1 MYRAG
6 WGRRAEP
13 TSPIYQ
19 RPRNLGV
26 LRPMA
31 SGERPWSSGAN
42 AGNSGRLPVRAFRRC
57 RSSGFGFDLV
67 DTGSYAAARTRPI
80 RRTPVGRTGIERER
94 IRVPGIRAHLGRSDG
109 SGPPR
114 DPPGP
119 TRSTQRNSPHRH
131 PRQRPPDPSGYPR
144 VRLRHRHGEPR
155 GERRPGRPARPVG
168 STPGANPGRVAT
180 ASESNTRSFT
190 RQAW

>member
-6 WGRRAEP
+6 WKGRAEP

-26 LRPMA
+26 LRPLA
-31 SGERPWSSGAN
+31 SGERPWSSD
-42 AGNSGRLPVRAFRRC
+42 SE
-57 RSSGFGFDLV
+57 
-67 DTGSYAAARTRPI
+67 YRTRGSCPFAPSGAVARRDSDLTSWVPAATLLRGPGPI

-114 DPPGP
+114 DPPGT

-155 GERRPGRPARPVG
+155 GEGRPGRPACPVG
-168 STPGANPGRVAT
+168 STAGANPRRVAT
-180 ASESNTRSFT
+180 APESNTRSFA

>member
-6 WGRRAEP
+6 WERRAEP

-26 LRPMA
+26 LRPLA
-31 SGERPWSSGAN
+31 SGERPWSSDSDYRTRGKL
-42 AGNSGRLPVRAFRRC
+42 SVRAFRRS

-67 DTGSYAAARTRPI
+67 GTGSYAAARTRPI

-155 GERRPGRPARPVG
+155 GEGRPGRPACPVG
-168 STPGANPGRVAT
+168 STPRANPRRVAT
-180 ASESNTRSFT
+180 APESNTRSVP